1 MARKTW
7 IAGIAVLTACFFGL
21 LLMILMNDR
30 AYAEITATAGEVH
43 EAPPPASVMLNN
55 HEHADTGP
63 QPSGVHAFEEEQD
76 YVTKAPILLD
86 VCTTNTSSF
95 VICPNPKSGNIDRT
109 SSLSP
114 GTIPAGTCIDSHFL
128 HADPPGS
135 TGPVQTYGGLTGNT
149 HHVTFD
155 SPILGVIL
163 LSTSLTAS
171 DVDPGLGPTTV
182 LYGGEAQRGLEFN
195 ASGTQD
201 GIRLSVVQNE
211 LTRLHFKFDAGAVDL
226 DQIRVITLGDA
237 DECPG
242 QAKTLTLTPDAASN
256 EVNTTHCVMA
266 TAETETGGPAQG
278 VIVRF
283 DVEGASEQDQNP
295 ADEDASKTTD
305 QNGEA
310 LHCYKGP
317 ETVGIDTIHAYADND
332 NDGVEDLG
340 TDPSDEATK
349 TWLPAEGKSV
359 TLEPPADENP
369 VNTQHCVTATVRDL
383 FGNRVPGETVRF
395 VVTGTTTKG
404 GVDQTNEIG
413 VAEFCYTSTK
423 AGADVIEA
431 FVDDDNDKTRDADE
445 PFNLA
450 GKVWQPGQPATVL
463 LEPKAASNEIQT
475 QHCVTASVRD
485 AFQNPVPNV
494 TVRFV
499 VTGVNTKSGADNT
512 DAGGQAVF
520 CYTGGTTAG
529 ADEITA
535 YADSDNDQTRDVPL
549 EPGDFAAK
557 TWLPAEPAFL
567 TLTPKTAQNPVTN
580 DPDKAHCVQA
590 HVTDAFLNPNPNE
603 TVHFI
608 VTDAVPPGGP
618 VEKQGSDVTDE
629 GGIAEFCYTSTE
641 AGLDAI
647 HAFVDSIDP
656 PVGQS
661 GQQDPGEPF
670 DDATKLWQP
679 GDPATL
685 VLTPETS
692 TNEVETQH
700 CVKAEVRDAF
710 GNPTPNELVRFDV
723 EGASEQDQDPADEDG
738 SDTTDEFGNAEHCYT
753 GPDLPGADTIHAYA
767 DNNENN
773 VEDANEPARDT
784 VTKTWVLPPSTPGCE
799 VTIHDGGWIET
810 LTDSKGTFGGNAR
823 IEADG
828 AITRGELSYQDHSTL
843 TPITFHS
850 IEVLRIV
857 CRSEQTGGQSADI
870 YGTGKVN
877 GLGPVDFRVRVSDR
891 GEPGSAPG
899 PDTYQIITAAYT
911 SGPEENPLQG
921 GNIQIHRF

>member
-1 MARKTW
+1 MRARAAAVA
-7 IAGIAVLTACFFGL
+7 IAALIIGFLAASAG
-21 LLMILMNDR
+21 
-30 AYAEITATAGEVH
+30 AEITAMAGEVH
-43 EAPPPASVMLNN
+43 EGPTPASVALNQ
-55 HEHADTGP
+55 HEHTDTGP
-63 QPSGVHAFEEEQD
+63 QPSGAHAFDEEQD
-76 YVTKAPILLD
+76 YLTRTAILLD
-86 VCTTNTSSF
+86 VCTTNTSAF
-95 VICPNPKSGNIDRT
+95 VICPNPKSGNIDRV

-135 TGPVQTYGGLTGNT
+135 TGAVRTYGGLTGNT

-182 LYGGEAQRGLEFN
+182 VYGGEAQRGLEFN
-195 ASGTQD
+195 ESGMLD
-201 GIRLSVVQNE
+201 GIRISVTNSQLN
-211 LTRLHFKFDAGAVDL
+211 RIHFKFDAGLVDL

-242 QAKTLTLTPDAASN
+242 QAKTVTLAPDPASN
-256 EVNTTHCVMA
+256 EVNTTHCVTA
-266 TAETETGGPAQG
+266 TVQTETGGPAQG

-283 DVEGASEQDQNP
+283 DVEGASEAQSSTTSP
-295 ADEDASKTTD
+295 DASRTTD

-310 LHCYKGP
+310 LFCYQGP
-317 ETVGIDTIHAYADND
+317 RTVGVDTIHAYADND
-332 NDGVEDLG
+332 RDGVEDLG
-340 TDPSDEATK
+340 TDPSDDATK
-349 TWLPAEGKSV
+349 TWLPAEGHSV
-359 TLEPPADENP
+359 TLEPAADENP
-369 VNTQHCVTATVRDL
+369 VNRLHCVTATVRDIFL
-383 FGNRVPGETVRF
+383 NPVPDETVRF
-395 VVTGTTTKG
+395 VVTGTVQKQGFDKT
-404 GVDQTNEIG
+404 DAFG

-423 AGADVIEA
+423 AGADVITA
-431 FVDDDNDKTRDADE
+431 YADQDNDNFKDEAE

-450 GKVWQPGQPATVL
+450 GKVWQPGQPATLL

-475 QHCVTASVRD
+475 QHCVKATVRD
-485 AFQNPVPNV
+485 AFGNPVPDV

-499 VTGVNTKSGADNT
+499 VTGVNTTNGADKT
-512 DAGGQAVF
+512 DAGGQADF
-520 CYTGGTTAG
+520 CYTGGTRAG
-529 ADEITA
+529 ADTIHA
-535 YADSDNDQTRDVPL
+535 YADNDGDNTQDANETAQDR
-549 EPGDFAAK
+549 AAK
-557 TWLPAEPAFL
+557 TWLPAEPKFL

-603 TVHFI
+603 RVYFTVA
-608 VTDAVPPGGP
+608 DAVPPGSP

-647 HAFVDSIDP
+647 HAFVDAFDP
-656 PVGQS
+656 PGPTGV
-661 GQQDPGEPF
+661 QDPDDPF

-685 VLTPETS
+685 DLTPDTS

-710 GNPTPNELVRFDV
+710 GNPTPDEVVRFDV
-723 EGASEQDQDPADEDG
+723 EGSSEDDKDPADEDG
-738 SDTTDEFGNAEHCYT
+738 SDTTDEGGNAEFCYT
-753 GPDLPGADTIHAYA
+753 GPDLAGADTIHAYA
-767 DNNENN
+767 DNDGDGTQ
-773 VEDANEPARDT
+773 DANETAQDT
-784 VTKTWVLPPSTPGCE
+784 AEKNWILPPSTEGCE
-799 VTIHDGGWIET
+799 ITIHDGGWIQT
-810 LTDSKGTFGGNAR
+810 LTGNKGSFGGNAR

-828 AITRGELSYQDHSTL
+828 AMTRGELSYHDHN
-843 TPITFHS
+843 PILPIEFHS
-850 IEVLRIV
+850 LEVLVIV
-857 CRSEQTGGQSADI
+857 CESLGQNGDGDGERASI
-870 YGTGKVN
+870 YGMGRVN
-877 GLGPVDFRVRVSDR
+877 GVGPVDFRVRVSDR

-911 SGPEENPLQG
+911 SGPEDNPLQG
-921 GNIQIHRF
+921 GNIQIHVFD